1 MPHSL
6 PSHARDLLK
15 STFGYADFRPG
26 QAEIIGALLKGEDV
40 FAVMPTGSGKSM
52 CYQLP
57 ALLDGGLTVVVSP
70 LIALMRDQVSQL
82 QGFGVSA
89 ATLNSSTSEEEARKI
104 WGQIHKNDVR
114 LLYLSPERLAVDG
127 MPERLSQAGIKR
139 IAIDEAHCVSQWG
152 HDFRPEYRMLG
163 RLRSIWKGVNI
174 LALTATADDMTRQDI
189 LAQLFKKPPRIV
201 LHSFDRPNLKLAFEP
216 KDQPRRQIEAFLNRR
231 KGQSGI
237 LYCSSRKRTETLSE
251 EFRAK
256 GYSMLAYHAGMDA
269 GARARHQD
277 RFLKEDNII
286 MAATVAFGMGI
297 NKPDVR
303 FVLHTDM
310 PGSVESYYQE
320 IGRAGRDGLPADTL
334 TLYGLEDM
342 AFRRR
347 QIEEKD
353 IGEERM
359 RVEMRRLDAMI
370 NLCETAVCRR
380 TALLTYFNEA
390 SDPCGTCDLCEG
402 KVSLFDAT
410 MDARKALSAVMRTG
424 QRFGMTYLT
433 DLLTGH
439 TTEALKRNG
448 HDALKTFGI
457 GKDKAAKH
465 WKTLLR
471 QLFAANA
478 LSYASEEHGGFCLT
492 EKGARLLKG
501 EEHIHLRA
509 EAPPRSKRL
518 NTTKAIIND
527 VDQALFE
534 HLRSLRRAIAE
545 DEGVPAYVIFPDRTL
560 LDMASERPSDLD
572 EMEALHGVGSRK
584 LKAYGDA
591 FLQAIAEF
599 REAA

>member
-1 MPHSL
+1 MLHALASHHLDSHSL
-6 PSHARDLLK
+6 PSHARDVLK
-15 STFGYADFRPG
+15 SIFGYADFRPG

-89 ATLNSSTSEEEARKI
+89 ATLNSATSEEEARQI

-114 LLYLSPERLAVDG
+114 LLYLSPERLAVEG
-127 MPERLSQAGIKR
+127 MPERLSKAGIKR

-174 LALTATADDMTRQDI
+174 LALTATADDMTRTDI
-189 LAQLFKKPPRIV
+189 LAQLFEKTPRIV
-201 LHSFDRPNLKLAFEP
+201 LHSFDRPNLRLAFEP
-216 KDQPRRQIEAFLNRR
+216 KDQPRRQIEAFLSRR

-237 LYCSSRKRTETLSE
+237 LYCSSRKRTETLAE

-256 GYSMLAYHAGMDA
+256 GYHMLAYHAGMDA
-269 GARARHQD
+269 ATRARHQD
-277 RFLKEDNII
+277 RFLREDNII
-286 MAATVAFGMGI
+286 IAATVAFGMGI

-370 NLCETAVCRR
+370 FCNTLMNPASLAAAVI
-380 TALLTYFNEA
+380 Y
-390 SDPCGTCDLCEG
+390 
-402 KVSLFDAT
+402 
-410 MDARKALSAVMRTG
+410 ARARSA
-424 QRFGMTYLT
+424 
-433 DLLTGH
+433 
-439 TTEALKRNG
+439 
-448 HDALKTFGI
+448 
-457 GKDKAAKH
+457 
-465 WKTLLR
+465 
-471 QLFAANA
+471 
-478 LSYASEEHGGFCLT
+478 CLM
-492 EKGARLLKG
+492 
-501 EEHIHLRA
+501 
-509 EAPPRSKRL
+509 PRSMPRR
-518 NTTKAIIND
+518 
-527 VDQALFE
+527 
-534 HLRSLRRAIAE
+534 RSL
-545 DEGVPAYVIFPDRTL
+545 
-560 LDMASERPSDLD
+560 
-572 EMEALHGVGSRK
+572 
-584 LKAYGDA
+584 
-591 FLQAIAEF
+591 Q
-599 REAA
+599 